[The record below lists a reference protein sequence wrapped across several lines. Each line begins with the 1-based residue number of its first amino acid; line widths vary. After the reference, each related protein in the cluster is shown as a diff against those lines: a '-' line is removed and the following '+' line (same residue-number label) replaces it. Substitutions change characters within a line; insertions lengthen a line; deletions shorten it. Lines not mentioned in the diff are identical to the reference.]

1 LKQGKLDGGMQ
12 TEEEAWQH
20 QMGLALKHV
29 RNVEFQ
35 RRNEGDGIEEQTE
48 YE

>member
-1 LKQGKLDGGMQ
+1 MQ

-20 QMGLALKHV
+20 QMGLALRHV